1 MPERLRHLAASGQM
15 TIEFVGGQMRVFER
29 RARKLELPSRLERNG
44 ALAVRVV
51 EADQVSLVLDA
62 VPTKMGAHPFQ
73 QRPDPPLSP
82 IRDGSVIGTVE
93 WDFLV
98 LRADPE
104 RA

>member
-1 MPERLRHLAASGQM
+1 M
-15 TIEFVGGQMRVFER
+15 TIKLVGGQVRVFER
-29 RARKLELPSRLERNG
+29 RAGKFELPSRLERNG

-51 EADQVSLVLDA
+51 EADQVSVVLDA
-62 VPTKMGAHPFQ
+62 VPTKMVAHAFQ
-73 QRPDPPLSP
+73 QRPDPALAP
-82 IRDGSVIGTVE
+82 IRDRSVIGAAE